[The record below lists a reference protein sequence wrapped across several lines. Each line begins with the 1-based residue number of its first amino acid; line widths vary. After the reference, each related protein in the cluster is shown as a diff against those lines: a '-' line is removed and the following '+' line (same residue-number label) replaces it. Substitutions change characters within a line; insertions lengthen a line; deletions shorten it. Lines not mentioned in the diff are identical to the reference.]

1 METSSEA
8 SGTIPSKKPG
18 FIPQETI
25 DYPFDVTL
33 VVEDG
38 KELKAHRGVL
48 SKGSTFFEKLLDNG
62 MKESTEGVIRL
73 EMLSEFVMRQ
83 IMEFMYTGR
92 VQISTEGNA
101 QELMAIADYLVLPKL
116 KTLAEKVLVEKLN
129 VSNAISTYCL
139 AEKYQCQQLVSDTK
153 SFILANFTDVAKTE
167 GFLNLSSEK
176 VKMWI
181 ASDNIDVRTE
191 EDVFKVIVTWVERDK
206 SERKKNFAEL
216 FRQVRLVYVSRD
228 YLRSD
233 VVTNELVNKDEDC
246 LDLVKDAI
254 KFYNNE
260 RKDYHHQSVRPR
272 KSLETPVAVICVS
285 GFKDGER
292 IVCCYYPREDMWSKF
307 QGTKPPGTGENIISC
322 RGKLYFIS
330 KELDSISLLCY
341 DSFSN
346 CWTRRSHKDQRTL
359 WEVFVTN
366 NEFYALLR
374 ENMICCPEC
383 ISLFS
388 RGTYEPCG
396 RSHLSFIAKFNPE
409 SGSWEDIS
417 SFDLGER
424 KAICVVA
431 RENYVYFLGGY
442 ANDRNEPLRDVDR
455 YDITTNAWDK
465 IADLQVPRWYAHAGG
480 AAYNSVFIVG
490 GGDRYRSE
498 PEYGEMYNE
507 TTNEWQFISNPRK
520 TIFDDHRPTV
530 LGVDNKLYSIIC
542 CTCNWNRKYRIE
554 CYDPDTNE
562 WIEKSQI
569 PLEKLFS
576 KAMIDGAVY
585 LNFTFLC
592 PMRVFKHSEFL
603 KHAAIPDDYSK
614 LGWQTKMCYDVS

>member
-1 METSSEA
+1 METSSQA
-8 SGTIPSKKPG
+8 SGTIPSKKRG
-18 FIPQETI
+18 FTPQETI
-25 DYPFDVTL
+25 DDPFDFTL

-38 KELKAHRGVL
+38 KELKAHRSVL
-48 SKGSTFFEKLLDNG
+48 SEGCMFFEKLLNSG
-62 MKESTEGVIRL
+62 MRESTEGVIRL

-116 KTLAEKVLVEKLN
+116 KTLAGKVLVEKLN

-139 AEKYQCQQLVSDTK
+139 AEKYQCHELASDTN

-167 GFLNLSSEK
+167 AFLNLSSEK

-233 VVTNELVNKDEDC
+233 VVTNELVNKHEDC
-246 LDLVKDAI
+246 LDLVKDAM
-254 KFYNNE
+254 KFYNIE
-260 RKDYHHQSVRPR
+260 RKDYRHQSVRPR
-272 KSLETPVAVICVS
+272 KSLETPVAVICLS
-285 GFKDGER
+285 GFKDGEH
-292 IVCCYYPREDMWSKF
+292 IVCCYYPSEDMWSKF
-307 QGTKPPGTGENIISC
+307 QGTIPPDTADVISC

-330 KELDSISLLCY
+330 KQGDSISLLCY

-346 CWTRRSHKDQRTL
+346 SWTTMSHKEHRTL
-359 WEVFVTN
+359 LKVFVTN
-366 NEFYALLR
+366 DEEVYALLC
-374 ENMICCPEC
+374 EDIVCCPEC
-383 ISLFS
+383 ISSRS
-388 RGTYEPCG
+388 RGMYEPCG
-396 RSHLSFIAKFNPE
+396 RTHLSFMAKFNPE